1 MLNSIQTLRALAA
14 WIVVFHHYMQV
25 AFKFSL
31 TDPVSV
37 ALYKYGAVGVD
48 LFFVISGFVIYLSA
62 SQKHQ
67 SPGIF
72 ALHRLARIAPAYWSF
87 TLATVATLLIV
98 PGIVPLTMYEPVFL
112 LKSLFFIPAQNP
124 SGIGLYPV
132 VTMGWTLN
140 YEMAFYVIFFLALYL
155 PVRLRVVA
163 IVAGVLLMQAFL
175 PALGGDFIFFKNR
188 IVYEFLFGIGIAL
201 LYQKGYVTRIPLVV
215 AASMIAVA
223 FWRISVNS
231 PINHDPYGNGLPC
244 AMILIAAIS
253 QERLFS
259 RIGFLSKLG
268 DWSYSTYLCHVLVI
282 CFGLRFQ
289 QVAGLATWTTFV
301 LITVTIAAVSWASFT
316 LIEKPISQ
324 LAKNRLR
331 AMKVTDPVT

>member
-155 PVRLRVVA
+155 PV
-163 IVAGVLLMQAFL
+163 
-175 PALGGDFIFFKNR
+175 
-188 IVYEFLFGIGIAL
+188 
-201 LYQKGYVTRIPLVV
+201 
-215 AASMIAVA
+215 
-223 FWRISVNS
+223 
-231 PINHDPYGNGLPC
+231 
-244 AMILIAAIS
+244 
-253 QERLFS
+253 
-259 RIGFLSKLG
+259 
-268 DWSYSTYLCHVLVI
+268 
-282 CFGLRFQ
+282 
-289 QVAGLATWTTFV
+289 
-301 LITVTIAAVSWASFT
+301 
-316 LIEKPISQ
+316 
-324 LAKNRLR
+324 
-331 AMKVTDPVT
+331 